1 MKSRY
6 YIGGRIS
13 NPYYWFRSQEPM
25 TKIITDCTYVEKYTY
40 CGEPR
45 IEASYYRK
53 DPLNQDSAI
62 IYELRVRKKVDEYI
76 PQETINMDSIGPYI
90 EPSETLTHVL

>member
-6 YIGGRIS
+6 YIDGRIS
-13 NPYYWFRSQEPM
+13 SPYYWFRSHEPI

-53 DPLNQDSAI
+53 DPLNQDSMI
-62 IYELRVRKKVDEYI
+62 IYDLKVIKKVDEHLPVEAI
-76 PQETINMDSIGPYI
+76 DRGSIGPYI